1 MKTAG
6 WIAVAASLCWMLSA
20 CDRAPNAGG
29 SVASNGASKKSTPQI
44 VLYVSADD
52 ALYRPVIQTFE
63 AATGAKVNVV
73 PDTEATKT
81 FGLVRKLLD
90 EKDAPKADLFWASE
104 PIGVVRLANE
114 GVLDS
119 LAIADKQG
127 KAVPAQWV
135 PLGYR
140 ARVMV
145 FHKERFKPGE
155 EPRRLGDLLVPE
167 LKDKVGFARPQFGT
181 TRTHFAAL
189 LAAFGEEAYEKFLVA
204 LRDNGA
210 RVYDGNSMVVQAVAQ
225 GEISA
230 GLTDSDDVE
239 SGRQQRWPI
248 SARGGTADLNASKP
262 GEGAGAVLMMPHVVA
277 VVARKDASA
286 EQKQLASRFVSHLL
300 SDEVQKLLLAT
311 HQALQPSEAG
321 GLPRNELP
329 PEARARAGEEMLPD
343 YRRVEP
349 FEAKAVE
356 IFERVWRGK

>member
-1 MKTAG
+1 MA
-6 WIAVAASLCWMLSA
+6 I
-20 CDRAPNAGG
+20 APNLLVVPLMVLMAIA
-29 SVASNGASKKSTPQI
+29 SVSCGREPASAARGQAKPSRI

-63 AATGAKVNVV
+63 AASGAKVEVV

-104 PIGVVRLANE
+104 PVGVVRLAKE
-114 GVLDS
+114 GVLGN
-119 LAIADKQG
+119 LAIADRQG

-140 ARVMV
+140 ARVIV
-145 FHKERFKPGE
+145 YHKLRFKAGE
-155 EPRRLGDLLVPE
+155 EPRRLGDLLAPE
-167 LKDKVGFARPQFGT
+167 LKGKVGLARPQFGT

-189 LAAFGEEAYEKFLVA
+189 LAAFGEEAYQKFLIA

-210 RVYDGNSMVVQAVAQ
+210 KVYDGNSMVVQAVAQ

-239 SGRQQRWPI
+239 SGRQQGWAV
-248 SARGGTADLNASKP
+248 SARGGTADIGVSKA
-262 GEGAGAVLMMPHVVA
+262 GDGAGPVLMMPHVVA
-277 VVARKDASA
+277 VVARQDASE
-286 EQKQLASRFVSHLL
+286 EQRALASRFVSHLL
-300 SDEVQKLLLAT
+300 SDEVQTLLLRT

-321 GLPRNELP
+321 GLPRIELP
-329 PEARARAGEEMLPD
+329 PEARARAGDEMLPD
-343 YRRVEP
+343 YREVEP

-356 IFERVWRGK
+356 IFERVWRDR

>member
-1 MKTAG
+1 MRCMFLL
-6 WIAVAASLCWMLSA
+6 AAFGVMGLFSCE
-20 CDRAPNAGG
+20 RA
-29 SVASNGASKKSTPQI
+29 STPAANAPSGKPQL

-52 ALYRPVIQTFE
+52 AVYRPVIQTFE
-63 AATGAKVNVV
+63 AASGATVKVV

-104 PIGVVRLANE
+104 PIGVVRLAKE
-114 GVLDS
+114 GVLGN

-140 ARVMV
+140 ARVIV
-145 FHKERFKPGE
+145 YHKERFKAGE
-155 EPRRLGDLLVPE
+155 EPRRLGDLLAPE
-167 LKDKVGFARPQFGT
+167 LKGKIGFARPQFGT

-189 LAAFGEEAYEKFLVA
+189 LAAFGEEAYEQFLVA

-210 RVYDGNSMVVQAVAQ
+210 KVYDGNSMVVQAVAQ

-248 SARGGTADLNASKP
+248 SARGGTADLAPSKP
-262 GEGAGAVLMMPHVVA
+262 GEGAGPVLMMPHVVA
-277 VVARKDASA
+277 VVARKDTSP
-286 EQKQLASRFVSHLL
+286 EQQALASRFVSHLL
-300 SDEVQKLLLAT
+300 SDDVQRLLLQT

-321 GLPRNELP
+321 ALPRNELP
-329 PEARARAGEEMLPD
+329 PEARARAGAELLPD
-343 YRRVEP
+343 YREVEP
-349 FEAKAVE
+349 FEAKAVA
-356 IFERVWRGK
+356 IFERVWSSK